1 MVHVKTFGQ
10 YGLSWNR
17 RKVLVCAGNY
27 RYDGGACASARHDP
41 TIRSNDLLTI
51 ATERTF
57 EIFTMEEVGATTF
70 GVSVPKGGGCW

>member
-1 MVHVKTFGQ
+1 VQGTIDMMEEHV
-10 YGLSWNR
+10 L
-17 RKVLVCAGNY
+17 LP
-27 RYDGGACASARHDP
+27 DDP

-57 EIFTMEEVGATTF
+57 EIFTMEKVGATTF

>member
-1 MVHVKTFGQ
+1 MQGTIDMMMEEHV
-10 YGLSWNR
+10 L
-17 RKVLVCAGNY
+17 LP
-27 RYDGGACASARHDP
+27 DDDP

-57 EIFTMEEVGATTF
+57 EIFTMEKVGATTF

>member
-1 MVHVKTFGQ
+1 MMEEHV
-10 YGLSWNR
+10 L
-17 RKVLVCAGNY
+17 LP
-27 RYDGGACASARHDP
+27 DDDP

-57 EIFTMEEVGATTF
+57 EIFTMEKVGATTF